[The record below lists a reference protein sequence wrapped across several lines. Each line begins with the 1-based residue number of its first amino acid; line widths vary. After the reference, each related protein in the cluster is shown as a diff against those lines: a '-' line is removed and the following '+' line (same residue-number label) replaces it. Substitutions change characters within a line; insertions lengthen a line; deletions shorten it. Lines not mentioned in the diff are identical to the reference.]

1 MKFDDDHTVPIR
13 GKESDGF
20 LAKYSCEDGTGQW
33 IQSIGGQGSDTL
45 TDVVTTPNGV
55 LVAGYSKSSEVSL
68 AGVTIANLQH
78 QRASAADGTSNPSA
92 GHQAHFAMM
101 IHAEE
106 RLSCLKN
113 CPSGSTTDAEVK
125 EDFCVADGTCMSKG
139 AFSEFQTCF
148 QCKPDVSASE
158 LQGPILTNHC
168 YIDNVC
174 VAEGSGAPR
183 YERYGVD
190 SVCETCQPAKHAYGW
205 SVKSGFF
212 HDRVS
217 ASDRNK
223 HSNDYGIY
231 FHNGQNG
238 CQVLPDIQMPPN
250 PKASLTTALANPTSS
265 SIADIGARATSAIS
279 AATSADGSNQGVE
292 IAWGWYHGNS
302 ATCIKSAGARWP
314 AVSATS
320 ARTRRRS
327 SPTQWR
333 RPLRRTCTTVTRLHE
348 SRCSRGSPF
357 CRAT

>member
-1 MKFDDDHTVPIR
+1 MLGRTMLAVGGAVVTAAGAYLYVVKSGSAPMKFDDDHTVPIR

-139 AFSEFQTCF
+139 APPPAFMG
-148 QCKPDVSASE
+148 SASSCGAYS
-158 LQGPILTNHC
+158 LGTVSWAGVVLYC
-168 YIDNVC
+168 AVC
-174 VAEGSGAPR
+174 
-183 YERYGVD
+183 
-190 SVCETCQPAKHAYGW
+190 
-205 SVKSGFF
+205 
-212 HDRVS
+212 
-217 ASDRNK
+217 
-223 HSNDYGIY
+223 
-231 FHNGQNG
+231 
-238 CQVLPDIQMPPN
+238 
-250 PKASLTTALANPTSS
+250 KA
-265 SIADIGARATSAIS
+265 
-279 AATSADGSNQGVE
+279 
-292 IAWGWYHGNS
+292 
-302 ATCIKSAGARWP
+302 
-314 AVSATS
+314 
-320 ARTRRRS
+320 
-327 SPTQWR
+327 
-333 RPLRRTCTTVTRLHE
+333 
-348 SRCSRGSPF
+348 
-357 CRAT
+357 